1 MAEATA
7 QKAPQQ
13 SSGGSGGS
21 GLDPKVAILLSWLFA
36 PLASILFI
44 AMEKENY
51 RIKFHAWQSLFYS
64 IASWVVATVISTIT
78 LGLGSC
84 IAIPVVLVLPII
96 AIVKA
101 WNGED
106 WEMPLIGEWAKNQAN
121 K

>member
-1 MAEATA
+1 MAEAA
-7 QKAPQQ
+7 QPAQQ
-13 SSGGSGGS
+13 SGGSGM
-21 GLDPKVAILLSWLFA
+21 DPKVAILLSWLFS

-44 AMEKENY
+44 ATEKENY
-51 RIKFHAWQSLFYS
+51 RIRFHAWQSLFYS
-64 IASWVVATVISTIT
+64 IAAWVIATVISTVT
-78 LGLGSC
+78 FGLGSC
-84 IAIPVVLVLPII
+84 LVVPVVLILPII